1 MEILKPG
8 KKLFGTYICDV
19 CGCEFK
25 AALHECSHRIDCQ
38 ETRIAFAECPNCK
51 VLCEKNASEFE
62 EEPGAVIV
70 HAPVVTPRLK
80 NSTFVPCKNNDPD
93 DYDCLICSGGN
104 ERKRKPCFERYDE

>member
-25 AALHECSHRIDCQ
+25 AALHECSHSINWQ

-51 VLCEKNASEFE
+51 VLCEKKTSEFE

-70 HAPVVTPRLK
+70 HVPVVPPRLK
-80 NSTFVPCKNNDPD
+80 NSTFVPCKNSKAD
-93 DYDCLICSGGN
+93 DYDCIRCRGV
-104 ERKRKPCFERYDE
+104 ERKRKTCFEGYDE